1 MDRSYSASARHDY
14 AVRGVFY
21 GAEIIRLTEPSIL
34 RTLRTMNTRERRKP
48 DERRESIL
56 AAAVE
61 VAKSQR
67 LAEMTRAGVAREA
80 GVAPGL
86 VSHYFGDMAALRAEI
101 MTQAV
106 REGILAIVAE
116 GLALRDPIAQ
126 AAPEELKFNA
136 LASLS

>member
-1 MDRSYSASARHDY
+1 
-14 AVRGVFY
+14 
-21 GAEIIRLTEPSIL
+21 
-34 RTLRTMNTRERRKP
+34 MNTRERRKP